1 MSQGGLRELLHRSGA
16 PLRWQRLLLVMAAA
30 LLATAGLASPAS
42 GHALIRSTTPAD
54 SEEVDSAPT
63 EVVLEFN
70 EPVTANAGAVR
81 VFDTDGQR
89 VDEGDAQI
97 VGEAELRVGLQ
108 PDLPDG
114 TYIVSWRATS
124 ADAHPV
130 HGAFVYSVGPA
141 GEGDEA
147 AIAEILQG
155 DDDAG
160 VQAAAASARFLQY
173 AAALLAAGGVAFLVW
188 VHDRAPADRR
198 ALTRLLT
205 VSALVAMAVT
215 VVGFGLQ
222 AMLVTGLGLRAVVSP
237 SAIGS
242 VAGSSYGL
250 GTVVL
255 LVGLGVLLV
264 AVPRLWGRWAV
275 AGSLGGAGLVLGSFA
290 LSGHSANTTPGW
302 LVVGAAL
309 AHVLAVA
316 AWFGGLALLLVAL
329 RRRRA
334 ADDAIGSGKMVG
346 RFSTMAVAAVALAT
360 VAGVALSWAEV
371 RAGRALFSTVYG
383 WTLVAKLV
391 LVAAVVAMGAYN
403 QRRLVPTLRQAQ
415 SAAWPKLRRVVRAE
429 VAGLCAVLVVTAVL
443 VNLVP
448 ARDAAGITGPLSVR
462 AEAGPDHLLDL
473 TVEPNRAGRNEMH
486 LYLFTDD
493 GRPAEASN
501 VLVTLSMPAKDIG
514 PIEREPTLTGPGH
527 WTLSGAELPLPGR
540 WNVGFAAAVS
550 KFADATAEVPIDV
563 GG

>member
-1 MSQGGLRELLHRSGA
+1 M
-16 PLRWQRLLLVMAAA
+16 RWKRLLFATATA
-30 LLATAGLASPAS
+30 FLLSAGLALPAS
-42 GHALIRSTTPAD
+42 GHALIRATTPSD
-54 SEEVDSAPT
+54 SEELDSAPT
-63 EVVLEFN
+63 EVLLEFN
-70 EPVTANAGAVR
+70 EPVTANPGAVR
-81 VFDTDGQR
+81 VFDTDGER
-89 VDEGDAQI
+89 VDVGDAQV
-97 VGEAELRVGLQ
+97 VGGTELRVGLQ
-108 PDLPDG
+108 PDTPQG

-141 GEGDEA
+141 GQGDET

-155 DDDAG
+155 DDDG
-160 VQAAAASARFLQY
+160 TVQAVAAIARFLQY
-173 AAALLAAGGVAFLVW
+173 AGALLAAGGVAFLVW
-188 VHDRAPADRR
+188 VHDRVPAEQR
-198 ALTRLLT
+198 ALTRLLF
-205 VSALVAMAVT
+205 VAALVTIAVT

-222 AMLVTGLGLRAVVSP
+222 AMLVTGLGLRAVVSA
-237 SAIGS
+237 SALAS

-250 GTVVL
+250 GTAVL
-255 LVGLGVLLV
+255 LVGLVVLVV
-264 AVPRLWGRWAV
+264 AVRRLWDRWAV

-290 LSGHSANTTPGW
+290 LSGHSANTSPGW
-302 LVVGAAL
+302 LVVAADL
-309 AHVLAVA
+309 AHVLAGA
-316 AWFGGLALLLVAL
+316 AWFGGLVLLLVAL

-334 ADDAIGSGKMVG
+334 ADDAIGGGTMVG

-371 RAGRALFSTVYG
+371 RASRALFSTAYG
-383 WTLVAKLV
+383 WTLLAKLGIV
-391 LVAAVVAMGAYN
+391 AVVIVMGAYN
-403 QRRLVPTLRQAQ
+403 QRRLIPALHQAQ
-415 SAAWPKLRRVVRAE
+415 GAAWPKLRRVVRAE
-429 VAGLCAVLVVTAVL
+429 VVGLCAVLVVTAVL

-462 AEAGPDHLLDL
+462 AEAGPHHLLDL

-493 GRPAEASN
+493 GRPAKASD

-540 WNVGFAAAVS
+540 WNVGFTAAVS
-550 KFADATAEVPIDV
+550 KFNDATAQVPIDV

>member
-1 MSQGGLRELLHRSGA
+1 M
-16 PLRWQRLLLVMAAA
+16 RWKRLLFATATA
-30 LLATAGLASPAS
+30 FLLSAGLALPAS
-42 GHALIRSTTPAD
+42 GHALIRATTPSD
-54 SEEVDSAPT
+54 SEELDSAPT
-63 EVVLEFN
+63 EVLLEFN
-70 EPVTANAGAVR
+70 EPVTANPGAVR
-81 VFDTDGQR
+81 VFDTDGER
-89 VDEGDAQI
+89 VDVGDAQV
-97 VGEAELRVGLQ
+97 VGGTELRVGLQ
-108 PDLPDG
+108 PDTPQG

-141 GEGDEA
+141 GQGDET

-155 DDDAG
+155 DDDG
-160 VQAAAASARFLQY
+160 TVQAVAAIARFLQY
-173 AAALLAAGGVAFLVW
+173 AGALLAAGGVAFLVW
-188 VHDRAPADRR
+188 VHDRVPAEQR
-198 ALTRLLT
+198 ALTRLLF
-205 VSALVAMAVT
+205 VAALVTIAVT

-222 AMLVTGLGLRAVVSP
+222 AMLVTGLGLRAVVSA
-237 SAIGS
+237 SALAS

-250 GTVVL
+250 GTAVL
-255 LVGLGVLLV
+255 LVGLVVLVV
-264 AVPRLWGRWAV
+264 AVRRLWDRWAV

-290 LSGHSANTTPGW
+290 LSGHSANTSPGW
-302 LVVGAAL
+302 LVVAADL
-309 AHVLAVA
+309 AHVLAGA
-316 AWFGGLALLLVAL
+316 AWFGGLVLLLVAL

-334 ADDAIGSGKMVG
+334 ADDAIGGGTMVG

-371 RAGRALFSTVYG
+371 RASRALFSTAYG
-383 WTLVAKLV
+383 WTLLVKLGI
-391 LVAAVVAMGAYN
+391 VAAVVAMGAYN
-403 QRRLVPTLRQAQ
+403 QRRLIPALRRAQ
-415 SAAWPKLRRVVRAE
+415 GAPWPKLRRVVRAE
-429 VAGLCAVLVVTAVL
+429 VVGLCALLVVTAVL

-462 AEAGPDHLLDL
+462 AEAGPNHLLDI

-493 GRPAEASN
+493 GRPAKASD

-540 WNVGFAAAVS
+540 WNVGFTAAVS
-550 KFADATAEVPIDV
+550 KFNDATAQVPIDV